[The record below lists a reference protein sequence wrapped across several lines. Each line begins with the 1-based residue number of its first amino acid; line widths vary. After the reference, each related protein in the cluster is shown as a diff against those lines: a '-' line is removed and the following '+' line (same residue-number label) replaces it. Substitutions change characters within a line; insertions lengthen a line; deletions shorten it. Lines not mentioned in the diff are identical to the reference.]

1 MALGTIWVFAE
12 LSQERA
18 ATGALELLTK
28 ARSLGATAVE
38 AVCFGPEAGDAVAEL
53 GRHGAM
59 TVHLSADAAFAD
71 LLLGGPAADTLAAL
85 APLHR
90 PHLIL
95 FAAPPARRDVAGR
108 PAGKVR
114 VFLRRN

>member
-38 AVCFGPEAGDAVAEL
+38 AVCFGREAGDAVTEL

-71 LLLGGPAADTLAAL
+71 LLLGGPAADTLAPL
-85 APLHR
+85 ATLHR
-90 PHLIL
+90 PDLIL
-95 FAAPPARRDVAGR
+95 FAATHPRPEDRRG
-108 PAGKVR
+108 G
-114 VFLRRN
+114 N